1 MLNKKCLFGGL
12 YLVNIIAIFASTS
25 NNVIARTS
33 IHDFRS
39 ELNQISWES
48 DCSKREHDIRYSDYY
63 KALGYQDNGKYSWIL
78 DKYYEESRTRVI
90 GKAIGDCVA
99 DEGEFKGKKADDI
112 ITFDEKTLQKEY
124 KPENWNAVILYNY
137 VHEVINGNNLN
148 KNKKG
153 YCGKLFEYAAI
164 VGNVGN
170 VREVLKNKLKGIKT
184 YYEDYYKD
192 YCEKHIK
199 NDDEKKHIKNDDEKS
214 NRLLNSLENNLDN
227 AVNDIQKYVDAL
239 KLNECLFEF
248 RQCKRMNI
256 LVPDVKIQKSH
267 KLNEGA
273 EFFSEIMLTDKK
285 NKNKSYRFW
294 PTISC
299 YDNRLYIVG
308 LEYKECLKE
317 MDSNKLSQEES
328 DMIYIKKLAA
338 LKNEGKLLLE
348 RLDGLVELPTEEL
361 WNKWHQKD
369 KK

>member
-1 MLNKKCLFGGL
+1 MLNKKCLFFGGL
-12 YLVNIIAIFASTS
+12 YLVNIIAIFVSILS
-25 NNVIARTS
+25 DVIAKTNLC
-33 IHDFRS
+33 DFRS
-39 ELNQISWES
+39 ELNQIAWES
-48 DCSKREHDIRYSDYY
+48 KCSTREDKIQHYKYHRYYDDDY
-63 KALGYQDNGKYSWIL
+63 KHSWIL

-99 DEGEFKGKKADDI
+99 DEGEFKGKEADNI
-112 ITFDEKTLQKEY
+112 ITFENTRPELYEQK
-124 KPENWNAVILYNY
+124 NWNAVILYNY

-199 NDDEKKHIKNDDEKS
+199 NDDEKS
-214 NRLLNSLENNLDN
+214 NRLLNSLENNLDD
-227 AVNDIQKYVDAL
+227 AVKDIQKYVDAL

-248 RQCKRMNI
+248 RQCKRSNI
-256 LVPDVKIQKSH
+256 LVPNVKIQKSH

-273 EFFSEIMLTDKK
+273 EFFSEILLIDKK

-308 LEYKECLKE
+308 LKYKECLKE
-317 MDSNKLSQEES
+317 MDSNKLRREES
-328 DMIYIKKLAA
+328 DMTYIKKLAA